1 MGMYQSVRRPE
12 LPPYRGST
20 VPLKKL
26 TETYSTD
33 PAQFV
38 HTAMTPQLATA
49 MTPQLVT
56 AIVNYGPC
64 IIQHSSFS
72 EGFAPPDEI
81 MVMLLGIILE

>member
-1 MGMYQSVRRPE
+1 MYNRGMGIYQSVRRPE

-38 HTAMTPQLATA
+38 HTA